1 MSKNNSFRV
10 CSSVSAYHK
19 AKRGGDKGL
28 INSCE
33 KKHYNNDFLIKEGL
47 RYYNRQQR
55 YNNINSKIMAK
66 QNLIDFEKKSG
77 LGYNV
82 YESVKN
88 TLFDSF
94 CVSLLNQ
101 LCKTASA
108 SCGVGRVSYAALI
121 AAWRKDTANC
131 TYRLNNNEG
140 RKLYTADPND
150 SRVRRVGVEGHWSFF
165 VCPKADELAGGDS
178 DSIAVLVRCWLSSWL
193 SWYDSVVCYG
203 HYTGVAGVYS
213 TGSALDG
220 VLGRYVALWSHRGR
234 GGRAALPDSVKA
246 EKKAEKAVGA
256 IDDDTALLILA
267 KKLGLSVAALKAL
280 QAGKTDEKKD

>member
-1 MSKNNSFRV
+1 MSKSGKYIFAC

-19 AKRGGDKGL
+19 AKRGGNKAIVAGCEIHDYSNDYLLHQTITKKTYNKTQ
-28 INSCE
+28 IN
-33 KKHYNNDFLIKEGL
+33 
-47 RYYNRQQR
+47 
-55 YNNINSKIMAK
+55 KIMAK
-66 QNLIDFEKKSG
+66 QNILSTG
-77 LGYNV
+77 LGRSILAGV
-82 YESVKN
+82 RSSVFN
-88 TLFDSF
+88 SF
-94 CVSLLNQ
+94 RASLLDS
-101 LCKTASA
+101 LVS
-108 SCGVGRVSYAALI
+108 SSSEGCGVGRVSYAALI
-121 AAWRKDTANC
+121 AAWMRDTHKC